1 MNEIVIVDDIL
12 QNGLRIAEQLKN
24 WIVQEH
30 LENNIAVRQIL
41 LFNSEDLNREIY
53 KNKIAELSLHV
64 ESICLWNFDKK
75 LDSYMADVEKHTIFL
90 IDYLLREDGSDGIPA
105 YRVNIRYAKRQNEE
119 RKKKLFFYTLTG
131 IENFKLL
138 CDLVGIEHVIPS
150 KYENGKVPS
159 LDLQHNSKLLNE
171 IKNISI

>member
-24 WIVQEH
+24 WIIQKH
-30 LENNIAVRQIL
+30 LEDKIEVKQIL
-41 LFNSEDLNREIY
+41 LFNPENPNIEIHQDKIVELN
-53 KNKIAELSLHV
+53 LCV
-64 ESICLWNFDKK
+64 EPICLWNFDEK
-75 LDSYMADVEKHTIFL
+75 LDSFMANTKKQTIFL
-90 IDYLLREDGSDGIPA
+90 IDYLLREDGSEGIPA

-119 RKKKLFFYTLTG
+119 IKKKLFFYTLTG
-131 IENFKLL
+131 IENFNIL
-138 CDLVGIEHVIPS
+138 CELVGTEHVIPS
-150 KYENGKVPS
+150 KYENGKAPS